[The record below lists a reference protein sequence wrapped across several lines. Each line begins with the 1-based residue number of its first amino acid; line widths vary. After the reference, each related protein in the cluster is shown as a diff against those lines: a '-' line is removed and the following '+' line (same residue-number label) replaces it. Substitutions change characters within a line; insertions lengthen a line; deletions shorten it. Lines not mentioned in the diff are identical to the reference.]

1 MKRKEFRK
9 AALAWMLAI
18 AMVMPNSS
26 MAAMAAEPDVQ
37 SIVDNTTE
45 PQENGDEENRVEES
59 APTTEE
65 GEDAGVTASPEAT
78 ASPEITA
85 SPETTADP
93 VTDETPAASEEPE
106 EETPEVTET
115 PLPSENPEV
124 QETPSPSPTSEPE
137 IVQNALQTSDE
148 EHFCDENMQWSVYSV
163 DIYLNYIP
171 VNSEVTS
178 SDLSYSIQELN
189 AAGDIIKTGNY
200 SYMWNNN
207 GKYQISRSGYVLQN
221 DTKQIQIV
229 VTEKVDGNDVQFT
242 SDLYDRPQND
252 SNPVFTVTPSA
263 CGAGNVTY
271 DWSVT
276 GYKISA
282 GESFR
287 VTLYCTPSG
296 AETVEKT
303 NSIYVYD
310 KGMAGQVTFSDLD
323 ENMTYQAEMEIY
335 IEDKDGTRVFQQKI
349 VLPDF
354 QTTEDTEY
362 TFEEII
368 PDKVLRKII
377 ANQANI
383 SVNTEKIKTSQLEK
397 VTSIYNTRQR
407 ASEDA
412 VKSLQGIEYLTNL
425 QSITLY
431 NHEITDINNVS
442 WEKIT
447 KLESLYL
454 TGNDVAESFDLS
466 KVNTLKSVGFE
477 ENKLSEEKIQQIYLP
492 EGCKGYFNNQ
502 RVNGASFIAE
512 PRYYQVDG
520 KTSVFVKIKGI
531 RSNQFDNEITFEID
545 GTGYSYQQQYGGV
558 YYASQIDLA
567 VGDHTLKVAAC
578 GEEETID
585 FSVVKKAERELS
597 TQYFSS
603 SWEYGNISMKTTQS
617 LNIVKAEMIDSTG
630 KVYGT
635 SSNISSYYSNY
646 EESYTT
652 IGEGSGFNVGS
663 EYAIYNNSI
672 SLEAYRSSTPE
683 GSYDLKLIYGDN
695 TEETIKDIIQV
706 AGKNKAILQD
716 IYSSGGYDNTQ
727 GYLYLVVNGSNL
739 DPSRLQYTASDEN
752 GSHALIYVSAKK
764 TYSGYVVKLRQV
776 DWSVTKDAQIKVTIS
791 AQDGYEVILNKT
803 EASVSINSGIFYVK
817 WNETNGQVEVAV
829 TQDVNVTK
837 IQVELQKKQG
847 TDNSSTYV
855 KIGSGET
862 TSISANYASVI
873 LKDENENV
881 ITSLLPGQYEI
892 RVNLNDDSTSRSDY
906 FYVYNSSNINTWYG
920 SSKFI
925 QGTKDISFSYF
936 TALEF
941 EKYKGDKYEFV
952 LLNAEGNQI
961 RKVGAKVGYSDR
973 TLNMYTSEDAFS
985 GLQCGSYQLAA
996 MHNQE
1001 QLSKYTFEVIKE
1013 EKFLVSS
1020 QSVQWITEEENA
1032 VQVYLSTPNVNSADK
1047 LKVEMY
1053 DPYGNE
1059 VEGIHTSVLRKYSSS
1074 VYLKITG
1081 LDRETAYRKYW
1092 IKVSHSDLGDPYLL
1106 NNTNK
1111 TFYSDEKG
1119 SFVSLYQAGSYF
1131 TRTNKK
1137 TSRFVA
1143 NAWQCP
1149 ITITAYLPYDAE
1161 PVATFTANA
1170 YSGKYTNGGSYIS
1183 FPQSFVDQL
1192 PDPDRLYDLVA
1203 QDSDGNAVF
1212 SEKQAIG
1219 YEKNSTVKLTGITIN
1234 PTAVKLAAGESAQ
1247 IYVAPQPANA
1257 LFETPTFRSSDEKIA
1272 TVDSMGKI
1280 SAVAK
1285 GTAKITVKVNSYTK
1299 TCTVTV
1305 TDIVKT
1311 PKASVADG
1319 EVAKNTQITLTSET
1333 AGAVI
1338 YYTLDGT
1345 DPTMKSTKYTA
1356 PIQITKD
1363 TTIRAIATKSG
1374 YLDSEIAEFT
1384 YSIPGV
1390 TVTFDTDGGKP
1401 ESEPQTLRKGDYLN
1415 MYHVMEPEKEGYRFE
1430 GWYVG
1435 EKKLDPTKA
1444 VNESMTVKARWSEAE
1459 KLSVPEANYPNGKS
1473 LPVDAEVIL
1482 TAKKGTNIYY
1492 TLDGSTP
1499 TKKSRLYQGPVVL
1512 AEDLW
1517 KDGAITIKAVATGT
1531 GYQNSE
1537 IAVYQ
1542 YRLTEDLAG
1551 YGEIEIRD
1559 IPEGEIP
1566 EGMWTAGLEE
1576 SYTYTGKAIKP
1587 EIHVYDH
1594 KRKLA
1599 LNQDYS
1605 ISYKNNTNAGEAQI
1619 IITGKGN
1626 YTSKITQ
1633 TFVIGQKSLE
1643 DGDITAADLT
1653 LAGNNKVQKKAPVVQ
1668 WNGKKLSANKDYTV
1682 SYEENDADAFKA
1694 PGKYRISIT
1703 GKGNYTGSITVI
1715 ETITDAKS
1723 DKLLEKMKFSSVK
1736 AQTYTGDEICPEIT
1750 VTDKK
1755 TVLTEGTDYE
1765 AEYRNNVAVGT
1776 ATIVLRGLGDYKGEK
1791 QITFKINGTP
1801 MNKVTVNGM
1810 KNLTYE
1816 AGKDVYEQDGL
1827 QLTFKKSKTETI
1839 TLPEEAYEVSYTN
1852 NTKVGTATVIF
1863 TGIPEEGYTGSVK
1876 KTFKILANGSMSE
1889 AEIIYDQEVSYSK
1902 GGAKPAVTVKMGD
1915 IKLIPDVDYTVSYKN
1930 NTKLHDGAAK
1940 SAPTITIK
1948 GKGNY
1953 KGQAVRTFAIVPK
1966 AAGELTVT
1974 AEDVVFSNKKNNYVT
1989 KVTIVDTDGKKL
2001 AAGTDYDKNLTYYAG
2016 ERKIEKNEI
2025 LPVGTEITVKT
2036 EGKGNYQGEI
2046 CTTYR
2051 IGEKKFSSVK
2061 ITIPNQTY
2069 TGEEVTLEKKDLT
2082 ITYKEGKETRTLTE
2096 AEYEIVGYENNVKK
2110 GTAKV
2115 TVKGLGAYA
2124 GTKTVTFKI
2133 EAKNIEKR

>member
-37 SIVDNTTE
+37 NIVDSTTE

-78 ASPEITA
+78 ASPETTA
-85 SPETTADP
+85 NPETT
-93 VTDETPAASEEPE
+93 EIPAASEEPE

-115 PLPSENPEV
+115 PLPSETPEV
-124 QETPSPSPTSEPE
+124 LVTPSPSPTVEPE

-148 EHFCDENMQWSVYSV
+148 EHFCDENMEWGVYKV
-163 DIYLNYIP
+163 NIKLNYIP
-171 VNSEVTS
+171 INSEAKS

-189 AAGDIIKTGNY
+189 AAGDIIKTRNY

-207 GKYQISRSGYVLQN
+207 GKGQISRSGYVLQN

-310 KGMAGQVTFSDLD
+310 KGMAGQVTFSELD
-323 ENMTYQAEMEIY
+323 GNMTYQAEMEIY

-349 VLPDF
+349 ALPDF
-354 QTTEDTEY
+354 QTKEDTEY

-383 SVNTEKIKTSQLEK
+383 NADTEKIKTSQLEK
-397 VTSIYNTRQR
+397 VTYIYNTRQR

-425 QSITLY
+425 QSLNLG

-442 WEKIT
+442 WDKMT
-447 KLESLYL
+447 NLEYLYL
-454 TGNDVAESFDLS
+454 AGNDITESFNLS
-466 KVNTLKSVGFE
+466 KVNTLEYAEFK
-477 ENKLSEEKIQQIYLP
+477 ENKLSEEKIQQIKNNLP
-492 EGCKGYFNNQ
+492 EGCDGRFDDQ
-502 RVNGASFIAE
+502 RINGACIITE
-512 PRYYQVDG
+512 PRYYQVNG

-531 RSNQFDNEITFEID
+531 RSNQFDNGITFKID

-567 VGDHTLKVAAC
+567 VGDHTLRVAVD
-578 GEEETID
+578 GDEVTIN
-585 FSVVKKAERELS
+585 FSVVKKEERELS
-597 TQYFSS
+597 TQYFLS
-603 SWEYGNISMKTTQS
+603 SWEYASISMKTTKS

-635 SSNISSYYSNY
+635 SSSISSYSSNY

-652 IGEGSGFNVGS
+652 IGEGSSFYVGS
-663 EYAIYNNSI
+663 EYTIYENHI
-672 SLEAYRSSTPE
+672 SLDAYRNFTPE
-683 GSYDLKLIYGDN
+683 GAYDLKLIYGDN
-695 TEETIKDIIQV
+695 TEETIKGIIQV
-706 AGKNKAILQD
+706 TGKNAAILEN
-716 IYSSGGYDNTQ
+716 IYSGGGYDNTQ

-739 DPSRLQYTASDEN
+739 DPSRLQYAASDEN
-752 GSHALIYVSAKK
+752 GSHELAYVSAKK

-776 DWSVTKDAQIKVTIS
+776 DWTAAPTSKIKVTIS
-791 AQDGYEVILNKT
+791 AQEGYEVILSET
-803 EASVSINSGIFYVK
+803 EAFISINSGVFYHE
-817 WNETNGQVEVAV
+817 WNEVNGQVEVAV
-829 TQDVNVTK
+829 TQDVKVTK
-837 IQVELQKKQG
+837 IRVELKQKKG
-847 TDNSSTYV
+847 SDDSV
-855 KIGSGET
+855 IIASGET
-862 TSISANYASVI
+862 TAISENYASVA
-873 LKDENENV
+873 LKDENEKV
-881 ITSLLPGQYEI
+881 LTSLLPGDYEI
-892 RVNLNDDSTSRSDY
+892 CIELNDGNASGSVSNL
-906 FYVYNSSNINTWYG
+906 YVRNSSNVNTWYG
-920 SSKFI
+920 SSKII
-925 QGTKDISFSYF
+925 QGTKDISFSYY
-936 TALEF
+936 TTLEF

-952 LLNAEGNQI
+952 LLNAAGDQM
-961 RKVGAKVGYSDR
+961 RKVGAQLAISADR
-973 TLNMYTSEDAFS
+973 TLVMLTSEDAFY
-985 GLQCGSYQLAA
+985 GLKCGSYQLAA

-1020 QSVQWITEEENA
+1020 QSAQWNADEENT

-1053 DPYGNE
+1053 DPYGNK

-1111 TFYSDEKG
+1111 KFYSDEKG
-1119 SFVSLYQAGSYF
+1119 SFVNLYQASSYF
-1131 TRTNKK
+1131 SQNNNRTRQ
-1137 TSRFVA
+1137 FVA
-1143 NAWQCP
+1143 NGWQCP
-1149 ITITAYLPYDAE
+1149 ITITAYLPYDTEA
-1161 PVATFTANA
+1161 VATFTAND

-1203 QDSDGNAVF
+1203 KDSEGNSVF
-1212 SEKQAIG
+1212 SEKHAIG
-1219 YEKNSTVKLTGITIN
+1219 YVKNSTVKLTGITIN
-1234 PTAVKLAAGESAQ
+1234 PTAVKLAAGESTQ
-1247 IYVAPQPANA
+1247 ITVAPQPSNA
-1257 LFETPTFRSSDEKIA
+1257 LFETPTFRSSNEKIA

-1311 PKASVADG
+1311 PKASVAGG

-1345 DPTMKSTKYTA
+1345 DPTAKSTKYTA

-1374 YLDSEIAEFT
+1374 YLDSEIAEFI
-1384 YSIPGV
+1384 YFIPGV

-1499 TKKSRLYQGPVVL
+1499 TKESRLYQGPVVL

-1517 KDGAITIKAVATGT
+1517 KDGAITIKAVASGS
-1531 GYQNSE
+1531 GYRSSE
-1537 IAVYQ
+1537 TAVYQ
-1542 YRLTEDLAG
+1542 YQLTEEPAG
-1551 YGEIEIRD
+1551 YGEIEVRD
-1559 IPEGEIP
+1559 IPQGEIS
-1566 EGMWTAGLEE
+1566 EGMWIAGLEE

-1587 EIHVYDH
+1587 EIRVYDH

-1599 LNQDYS
+1599 LNKDYS

-1626 YTSKITQ
+1626 YTSKIIQ
-1633 TFVIGQKSLE
+1633 SFVIGQKSLE

-1653 LAGNNKVQKKAPVVQ
+1653 VVGNNKVQKKAPVVQ
-1668 WNGKKLSANKDYTV
+1668 WNGKKLSANKEYTV
-1682 SYEENDADAFKA
+1682 SYEEDDADAFKA
-1694 PGKYRISIT
+1694 PGKYRIIIT

-1736 AQTYTGDEICPEIT
+1736 AQTYTGEEICPEIT

-1755 TVLTEGTDYE
+1755 TVLIEGTDYE

-1791 QITFKINGTP
+1791 QITFKINGTA
-1801 MNKVTVNGM
+1801 MNKTAVNGM

-1816 AGKDVYEQDGL
+1816 AGRNVYEQEGL

-1839 TLPEEAYEVSYTN
+1839 TLPEDAYEVSYTN

-1863 TGIPEEGYTGSVK
+1863 TGIPEKGYTGSIK
-1876 KTFKILANGSMSE
+1876 KTFKILASDSISG
-1889 AEIIYDQEVSYSK
+1889 AEILYDQEVSYSK

-2036 EGKGNYQGEI
+2036 EGKGSYQGEI
-2046 CTTYR
+2046 RTTYR
-2051 IGEKKFSSVK
+2051 IGEKKFSGVK

-2096 AEYEIVGYENNVKK
+2096 AEYEITGYQNNVKK

-2115 TVKGLGAYA
+2115 TIKGLGAYV